1 MDVHELQNIMTEYG
15 KIKSIKVIHHQNG
28 VTENRAMICYETEK
42 EAQRTITKINR
53 YKGWTAEKYITNKAT
68 RTRNQ
73 FKERTNTSSR
83 EKETEENDR
92 EKINQSGIKDER
104 TCYTCGT
111 KEHKIKDCE
120 SKLNIF
126 ITFKENL
133 SSEELKRIMEEY
145 GIVKSIKIKEAQT
158 GQKKQAMVCYSKERE
173 AQEAITEIKGYEG
186 WNAEVYRNFW
196 YLRKRLI

>member
-1 MDVHELQNIMTEYG
+1 MIYYKTE
-15 KIKSIKVIHHQNG
+15 
-28 VTENRAMICYETEK
+28 M
-42 EAQRTITKINR
+42 EAQRAIKEINR
-53 YKGWTAEKYITNKAT
+53 YKGWRIEKYIANKAA
-68 RTRNQ
+68 RTIEGDQ
-73 FKERTNTSSR
+73 FKERTNASSR
-83 EKETEENDR
+83 ETETEENDS
-92 EKINQSGIKDER
+92 EKANQSRIKDER
-104 TCYTCGT
+104 TCYACGT
-111 KEHKIKDCE
+111 KGHKTKDCE
-120 SKLNIF
+120 SKFNLF

-196 YLRKRLI
+196 YLRKRLIQINQSWKCRQN